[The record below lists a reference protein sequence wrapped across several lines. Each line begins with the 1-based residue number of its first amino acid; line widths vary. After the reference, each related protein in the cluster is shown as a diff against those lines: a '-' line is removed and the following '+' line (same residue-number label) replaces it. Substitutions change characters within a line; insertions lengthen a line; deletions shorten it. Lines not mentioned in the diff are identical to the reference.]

1 MRNIAFALATVMA
14 LAGCT
19 TAENDA
25 ALGGAAGAVVGSLVT
40 GDAGGAI
47 VGGVVG
53 AASGV
58 LLGSAT
64 RKGDCRYRDRNGRIY
79 VSRCPAGYR

>member
-1 MRNIAFALATVMA
+1 MKKIAFAMVALMA

-19 TAENDA
+19 TAETDA
-25 ALGGAAGAVVGSLVT
+25 TTGGLIGAGVGALAT

-58 LLGSAT
+58 LIGKAT
-64 RKGDCRYRDRNGRIY
+64 RSGWCRYRDSRGRIY
-79 VSRCPAGYR
+79 EARCR

>member
-1 MRNIAFALATVMA
+1 MKKTIIALAAMMA
-14 LAGCT
+14 IAGCT
-19 TAENDA
+19 TAEQDA
-25 ALGGAAGAVVGSLVT
+25 AVGGTAGALIGGLAT

-58 LLGSAT
+58 LLGKAT
-64 RKGDCRYRDRNGRIY
+64 RTGWCRYRDRNGRIY
-79 VSRCPAGYR
+79 EARCR

>member
-1 MRNIAFALATVMA
+1 MKKIAFAVVAMMA

-25 ALGGAAGAVVGSLVT
+25 ALGGATGAVIGGLAT

-58 LLGSAT
+58 LIGKAT
-64 RKGDCRYRDRNGRIY
+64 RDGWCRYRDRHGRIY
-79 VSRCPAGYR
+79 EARCR

>member
-1 MRNIAFALATVMA
+1 MRKTIFAIAATMA

-25 ALGGAAGAVVGSLVT
+25 ALGGLAGAAIGGLAT

-47 VGGVVG
+47 IGGVGGAV
-53 AASGV
+53 AGV
-58 LLGSAT
+58 LIGKAT
-64 RKGDCRYRDRNGRIY
+64 RDGWCRYRDSRGRIY
-79 VSRCPAGYR
+79 EARCR

>member
-1 MRNIAFALATVMA
+1 MRRTIFALAALMA

-25 ALGGAAGAVVGSLVT
+25 ALGGVAGAAIGGLAT

-47 VGGVVG
+47 IGGVVG

-58 LLGSAT
+58 LIGKAT
-64 RKGDCRYRDRNGRIY
+64 RQGWCRYRDSRGRIY
-79 VSRCPAGYR
+79 EARCR

>member
-1 MRNIAFALATVMA
+1 MKNVIFAVAAMIAVT
-14 LAGCT
+14 GCT
-19 TAENDA
+19 TAEQDA
-25 ALGGAAGAVVGSLVT
+25 TVGGLGGAAIGALAT

-58 LLGSAT
+58 LIGKAT
-64 RKGDCRYRDRNGRIY
+64 RTGWCRYRDRSGRIY
-79 VSRCPAGYR
+79 EARCR

>member
-1 MRNIAFALATVMA
+1 MRKTIFAVAALMA

-25 ALGGAAGAVVGSLVT
+25 TLGGLAGAGIGALAT

-47 VGGVVG
+47 IGGVVG

-58 LLGSAT
+58 LIGKAT
-64 RKGDCRYRDRNGRIY
+64 RTGWCRYRDSRGRIY
-79 VSRCPAGYR
+79 EARCR

>member
-1 MRNIAFALATVMA
+1 MKKTIIALAAIMA
-14 LAGCT
+14 IAGCT
-19 TAENDA
+19 TAEQDA
-25 ALGGAAGAVVGSLVT
+25 AVGGTAGALIGGLAT

-58 LLGSAT
+58 LLGKAT
-64 RKGDCRYRDRNGRIY
+64 RTGWCRYRDRYGRIY
-79 VSRCPAGYR
+79 EARCR

>member
-1 MRNIAFALATVMA
+1 MKKTIIALAAMMA
-14 LAGCT
+14 IAGCT
-19 TAENDA
+19 TAEQDA
-25 ALGGAAGAVVGSLVT
+25 AVGGTAGAVIGGLAT

-58 LLGSAT
+58 LLGKAT
-64 RKGDCRYRDRNGRIY
+64 RTGWCRYRDRNGRIY
-79 VSRCPAGYR
+79 EARCR

>member
-1 MRNIAFALATVMA
+1 MKKTIIALAAMMA
-14 LAGCT
+14 IAGCT
-19 TAENDA
+19 TAEQDGVV
-25 ALGGAAGAVVGSLVT
+25 GGTAGAIIGGLAT

-58 LLGSAT
+58 LLGKAT
-64 RKGDCRYRDRNGRIY
+64 RTGWCRYRDRNGRIY
-79 VSRCPAGYR
+79 EARCR

>member
-1 MRNIAFALATVMA
+1 MKNVIFAAAAMLAVTD
-14 LAGCT
+14 CT
-19 TAENDA
+19 TAEQDA
-25 ALGGAAGAVVGSLVT
+25 TVGGLGGAAVGALVT

-58 LLGSAT
+58 LLGKAT
-64 RKGDCRYRDRNGRIY
+64 RNGWCRYRDSSGRIY
-79 VSRCPAGYR
+79 EARCQ

>member
-1 MRNIAFALATVMA
+1 MRKTIFAVAALMA

-25 ALGGAAGAVVGSLVT
+25 ALGGLAGAAIGGIAT

-58 LLGSAT
+58 LIGKAT
-64 RKGDCRYRDRNGRIY
+64 RDGWCRYRDRNGRIY
-79 VSRCPAGYR
+79 EARCR

>member
-1 MRNIAFALATVMA
+1 MRKTIFAVAAMMTLAA
-14 LAGCT
+14 CT

-25 ALGGAAGAVVGSLVT
+25 ALGGLAGAGIGALAT

-47 VGGVVG
+47 IGGVVG

-58 LLGSAT
+58 LIGKAT
-64 RKGDCRYRDRNGRIY
+64 RQGWCRYRDSHGRIY
-79 VSRCPAGYR
+79 EARCR

>member
-1 MRNIAFALATVMA
+1 MRKTILAVAAMMA

-19 TAENDA
+19 TSEQDA
-25 ALGGAAGAVVGSLVT
+25 ALGGTAGAVIGGLAT

-58 LLGSAT
+58 LIGKAT
-64 RKGDCRYRDRNGRIY
+64 RTGWCRYRDSRGRIY
-79 VSRCPAGYR
+79 EARCR

>member
-1 MRNIAFALATVMA
+1 MKKIAFALVAMMA

-25 ALGGAAGAVVGSLVT
+25 ALGAGAGALIGGLAT

-53 AASGV
+53 GVSGV
-58 LLGSAT
+58 LIGKAT
-64 RKGDCRYRDRNGRIY
+64 RTGWCRYRDSSGRIY
-79 VSRCPAGYR
+79 EARCR

>member
-1 MRNIAFALATVMA
+1 MRKTIFAVAAMMA

-19 TAENDA
+19 TAEQDA
-25 ALGGAAGAVVGSLVT
+25 TVGGLAGAGIGALAT

-47 VGGVVG
+47 IGGVVG

-58 LLGSAT
+58 LIGRAT
-64 RKGDCRYRDRNGRIY
+64 RQGWCRYRDSRGRIY
-79 VSRCPAGYR
+79 EARCR

>member
-1 MRNIAFALATVMA
+1 MAAVMA

-25 ALGGAAGAVVGSLVT
+25 ALGGAAGAVI
-40 GDAGGAI
+40 GGAVGGWEGAAI
-47 VGGVVG
+47 GGVVG

-58 LLGSAT
+58 LIGKAT
-64 RKGDCRYRDRNGRIY
+64 RQGWCRYRDSSGRIY
-79 VSRCPAGYR
+79 EARCR

>member
-1 MRNIAFALATVMA
+1 MRKTIFAVAAMMA

-25 ALGGAAGAVVGSLVT
+25 ALGGLAGAAIGGLAT

-47 VGGVVG
+47 IGGVGGAV
-53 AASGV
+53 AGV
-58 LLGSAT
+58 LIGKAT
-64 RKGDCRYRDRNGRIY
+64 RDGWCRYRDRNGRIY
-79 VSRCPAGYR
+79 EARCR

>member
-1 MRNIAFALATVMA
+1 MRKTIFAVAALMA

-25 ALGGAAGAVVGSLVT
+25 AVGGTAGAIIGGLAT

-58 LLGSAT
+58 LLGKAT
-64 RKGDCRYRDRNGRIY
+64 RTGWCRYRDRYGRIY
-79 VSRCPAGYR
+79 EARCR